1 MNLPA
6 NIRDAA
12 TRRQP
17 RLREGVPFP
26 LGATWAGVG
35 GNFFLF
41 SAHATKVQLCLF
53 DADGTTEVERIELP
67 EFTEH

>member
-1 MNLPA
+1 
-6 NIRDAA
+6 
-12 TRRQP
+12 
-17 RLREGVPFP
+17 VPFP